1 MVQMAA
7 CVSDDGLPPPEK
19 VQLADPV
26 FCLLPI
32 TGGSAAALVRGGLRG
47 AVT

>member
-26 FCLLPI
+26 VCLLPI
-32 TGGSAAALVRGGLRG
+32 TGGSAAALVRGNGG
-47 AVT
+47 GP